1 MTMTTSDI
9 IATVATFI
17 SLIALSFSLINFLS
31 GLVKIGVSI
40 DYFSKCGLL
49 ISVSNRSSKSICLT
63 SFVLYQGD
71 KSAKLSSNEKMIC
84 FYRAL
89 KPIYLTPYEAI
100 SIDTRTDIESFDLTQ
115 PIILCVETTR
125 KTKFFSLD
133 CSRGDNPVIHKK
145 CYYRKHN
152 TDNR

>member
-9 IATVATFI
+9 IATVATCI
-17 SLIALSFSLINFLS
+17 SVIALTFSLITILS
-31 GLVKIGVSI
+31 GLVRIGISI
-40 DYFSKCGLL
+40 KCFNKYA
-49 ISVSNRSSKSICLT
+49 ISFTVSNKSSKSICLT

-71 KSAKLSSNEKMIC
+71 KSARLSSNEKMIC
-84 FYRAL
+84 VYRAL
-89 KPIYLTPYEAI
+89 EPIYLTPYEAI
-100 SIDTRTDIESFDLTQ
+100 SIDTRTNIESFDLTQ

>member
-40 DYFSKCGLL
+40 KCFNKYA
-49 ISVSNRSSKSICLT
+49 ISFTVSNKSSKSICLT

-71 KSAKLSSNEKMIC
+71 KSAKLSSNEK
-84 FYRAL
+84 
-89 KPIYLTPYEAI
+89 
-100 SIDTRTDIESFDLTQ
+100 
-115 PIILCVETTR
+115 
-125 KTKFFSLD
+125 
-133 CSRGDNPVIHKK
+133 H
-145 CYYRKHN
+145 
-152 TDNR
+152 